1 MTNSYEAKQEAR
13 RARLEAAADRAESR
27 ANAAYKRADMSE
39 AATGIPL
46 GQPILVG
53 HHSEARHRRAI
64 TRADNAMRKSVA
76 EDKRA
81 RELRAKAAS
90 VGTGGISSDDPD
102 AIAKLQKQIDDAEA
116 LQKQMKAANQI
127 VKKWAK
133 KGVSG
138 ETEGPDFEA
147 YHAALKVIV
156 PAATEKVAREFITRS
171 MGSVGFAP
179 YQLTNNGA
187 NIRRL
192 KARVEQLKKAAARP
206 TREHVCSGG
215 VTITENVE
223 ENRVQITFPGKPD
236 ADTRSVLK
244 SNGFK
249 WVPSQGAWQRK
260 LNNAG
265 IHAAR
270 RIMAAL
276 GLSIDA

>member
-1 MTNSYEAKQEAR
+1 MNSYEAKQQTR
-13 RARLEAAADRAESR
+13 RDRLEAAADRAETR

-39 AATGIPL
+39 AATGIPV

-64 TRADNAMRKSVA
+64 ERADNAMRKSVA

-81 RELRAKAAS
+81 RELRARAAS

-102 AIAKLQKQIDDAEA
+102 AIAKLQKQIEDAEA
-116 LQKQMKAANQI
+116 VQKQMKAANQV
-127 VKKWAK
+127 VKKWSK
-133 KGVSG
+133 KGVGG
-138 ETEGPDFEA
+138 ETEGPDFDA

-156 PAATEKVAREFITRS
+156 PAATEKVAREFITRH

-192 KARVEQLKKAAARP
+192 KARVEQLKKAATRP
-206 TREHVCSGG
+206 TREHACSGG
-215 VTITENVE
+215 VTITENAE
-223 ENRVQITFPGKPD
+223 ENRIQITFPGKPD
-236 ADTRSVLK
+236 ADTRSILK

-249 WVPSQGAWQRK
+249 WAPSHGAWQRK

-276 GLSIDA
+276 GIAIEA

>member
-1 MTNSYEAKQEAR
+1 MNSYEAKQQTR
-13 RARLEAAADRAESR
+13 RDRLEAAADRAETR

-39 AATGIPL
+39 AATGIPF

-64 TRADNAMRKSVA
+64 ERADNAMRKSVA

-90 VGTGGISSDDPD
+90 VGTGGISSDDPE

-116 LQKQMKAANQI
+116 LQKQMKAANQV
-127 VKKWAK
+127 VKKWSK
-133 KGVSG
+133 KGVGG
-138 ETEGPDFEA
+138 ETEGPDFDA

-156 PAATEKVAREFITRS
+156 PAATEKVAREFITRH

-206 TREHVCSGG
+206 TREHACSGG
-215 VTITENVE
+215 VTITENAE

-249 WVPSQGAWQRK
+249 WAPSQGAWQRK

-270 RIMAAL
+270 RTIAAL
-276 GLSIDA
+276 GLTIDA